1 MHTYRPL
8 YSRTMLNILSI
19 IASTILIFLIIGAV
33 LVILNDNQD
42 SGRKVAWILV
52 IGILPVLGLMLYLA
66 FGLNFRKP
74 GFFKIRN
81 RRFLDIFEEKADDE
95 VKALLFGNSM
105 EENIRP
111 RYRSLSRLLSRDSGL
126 TVSNNNEVEIITS
139 GGRKLE
145 ALVNDILAA
154 RHHIHFEYFYFLKDD
169 GSKRI
174 KELLMQKAR
183 EGVKV
188 RFIHE
193 NIANITIWPG
203 YYNEMKEAG
212 VEIVKFTN
220 PDSFI
225 LSKFNYRDHRKIVV
239 IDGKVGYTG
248 GMNIGDDYFF
258 KWRDTHTRITG
269 NSVASLQYCFL
280 NSWITSGGKIEGDF
294 SEFFPSQRMTFD
306 DKLVQII
313 PDQPDRQWPIL
324 HMGAV
329 WTAQHSRQYL
339 YIQTPYFVPPEPLL
353 LALKSAALK
362 GCDVRI
368 MLPAKADL
376 SFMDPAN
383 KSYYQEC
390 LEAGIRI
397 FEKGGRFIHSKT
409 SVSDDYLS
417 IIGSAN
423 MDCRSLELSY
433 EINAYI
439 FNEEKAKENRRIF
452 LDDLKGCREI
462 KLEEWKKRKWYRK
475 AVEPLMRLFGPLL

>member
-1 MHTYRPL
+1 M
-8 YSRTMLNILSI
+8 
-19 IASTILIFLIIGAV
+19 
-33 LVILNDNQD
+33 VILNDNQD
-42 SGRKVAWILV
+42 SGRKIAWILI
-52 IGILPVLGLMLYLA
+52 IGILPILGLLLYLA

-81 RRFLDIFEEKADDE
+81 RKFLEVFEENAGETTKE
-95 VKALLFGNSM
+95 LLFGNGK
-105 EENIRP
+105 EEDIRP
-111 RYRSLSRLLSRDSGL
+111 RYRELSRLLSSDSGL
-126 TVSNNNEVEIITS
+126 TVSSNNEIEIITS

-145 ALVNDILAA
+145 ALVNDLLAA

-169 GSKRI
+169 GSRRI
-174 KELLMQKAR
+174 KNLLMQKAR

-193 NIANITIWPG
+193 NIANITIWPS

-212 VEIVKFTN
+212 VEIVRFTN

-239 IDGKVGYTG
+239 IDGKIGYTG

-258 KWRDTHTRITG
+258 RWRDTHMRITG
-269 NSVASLQYCFL
+269 NAVATLQYCFL
-280 NSWITSGGKIEGDF
+280 NSWITSGGEISEGFDK
-294 SEFFPSQRMTFD
+294 FFPHEIKVHD

-313 PDQPDRQWPIL
+313 PDQPDREWPIL

-329 WTAQHSRQYL
+329 WAAQHAEKYL

-362 GCDVRI
+362 GCDVRL
-368 MLPAKADL
+368 MVPEKADL
-376 SFMDPAN
+376 FFMDPAN

-397 FEKGGRFIHSKT
+397 YEKRGRFIHAKT

-423 MDCRSLELSY
+423 MDDRSLELSY
-433 EINAYI
+433 EINTYTY
-439 FNEEKAKENRRIF
+439 NEDIAKENKRIF
-452 LDDLKGCREI
+452 LADLEGCKEI
-462 KLEEWKKRKWYRK
+462 LAKEWKKRPWYRK
-475 AVEPLMRLFGPLL
+475 FSEPLMRLFAPLL

>member
-1 MHTYRPL
+1 
-8 YSRTMLNILSI
+8 MLQALSI
-19 IASTILIFLIIGAV
+19 MGSIIFLLLLTGAI

-42 SGRKVAWILV
+42 SGRKIAWILI
-52 IGILPVLGLMLYLA
+52 IGILPVIGILLYLV

-81 RRFLDIFEEKADDE
+81 RKFLEVFEERAGGQTKD
-95 VKALLFGNSM
+95 LLFGSQH
-105 EENIRP
+105 EEAVLP
-111 RYRSLSRLLSRDSGL
+111 KYRSLSRLLSSDSGL
-126 TVSNNNEVEIITS
+126 TVSDDNEIEIITS

-145 ALVNDILAA
+145 ALVNDILSAK
-154 RHHIHFEYFYFLKDD
+154 HHIHFEYFYFLKDD
-169 GSKRI
+169 GSRKI
-174 KELLMQKAR
+174 KNLLMQKAR

-193 NIANITIWPG
+193 NIANISIWPG

-212 VEIVKFTN
+212 VEIVRFTN
-220 PDSFI
+220 PDTFL

-239 IDGKVGYTG
+239 IDGKIGYTG

-258 KWRDTHTRITG
+258 RWRDTHMRMTG
-269 NSVASLQYCFL
+269 NAVASLQYCFL
-280 NSWITSGGKIEGDF
+280 NSWITSGGRIDNDF
-294 SEFFPSQRMTFD
+294 DEFFPQDRVTHD

-313 PDQPDRQWPIL
+313 PDQPDREWPML

-329 WTAQHSRQYL
+329 WAAQHAEQYL

-362 GCDVRI
+362 GCDVRV
-368 MLPAKADL
+368 MVPAKADL
-376 SFMDPAN
+376 SFMGPAN
-383 KSYYQEC
+383 RSYYSEC

-397 FEKGGRFIHSKT
+397 FERGGKFIHSKT
-409 SVSDDYLS
+409 TVSDNYLS

-423 MDCRSLELSY
+423 MDYRSMELSH

-439 FNEEKAKENRRIF
+439 YNSDIATENREIF
-452 LDDLKGCREI
+452 LQDLKVCREI
-462 KLEEWKKRKWYRK
+462 KLGDWKKRPWYRK
-475 AVEPLMRLFGPLL
+475 AVETFVRLFAPLL

>member
-1 MHTYRPL
+1 MG
-8 YSRTMLNILSI
+8 SI
-19 IASTILIFLIIGAV
+19 IFLLLVTGAI

-42 SGRKVAWILV
+42 SGRKIAWILI
-52 IGILPVLGLMLYLA
+52 IGILPVIGILLYLV

-81 RRFLDIFEEKADDE
+81 RKFLEVFEERAGGQTKD
-95 VKALLFGNSM
+95 LLFGSQH
-105 EENIRP
+105 EEAVLP
-111 RYRSLSRLLSRDSGL
+111 KYRSLSRLLSSDSGL
-126 TVSNNNEVEIITS
+126 TVSDDNEIEIITS

-145 ALVNDILAA
+145 ALVNDILSAK
-154 RHHIHFEYFYFLKDD
+154 HHIHFEYFYFLKDD
-169 GSKRI
+169 GSRKI
-174 KELLMQKAR
+174 KNLLMQKAR

-193 NIANITIWPG
+193 NIANISIWPG

-212 VEIVKFTN
+212 VEIVRFTN
-220 PDSFI
+220 PDTFI

-239 IDGKVGYTG
+239 IDGKIGYTG

-258 KWRDTHTRITG
+258 RWRDTHMRMTG
-269 NSVASLQYCFL
+269 NAVASLQYCFL
-280 NSWITSGGKIEGDF
+280 NSWITSGGRIDNDF
-294 SEFFPSQRMTFD
+294 DEFFPQDRVTHD

-313 PDQPDRQWPIL
+313 PDQPDREWPML

-329 WTAQHSRQYL
+329 WAAQHAEQYL

-362 GCDVRI
+362 GCDVRV
-368 MLPAKADL
+368 MVPAKADL
-376 SFMDPAN
+376 SFMGPAN
-383 KSYYQEC
+383 RSYYSEC

-397 FEKGGRFIHSKT
+397 FERGGKFIHSKT
-409 SVSDDYLS
+409 TVSDNYLS

-423 MDCRSLELSY
+423 MDYRSMELSH

-439 FNEEKAKENRRIF
+439 YNSDIATENREIF
-452 LDDLKGCREI
+452 LQDLKVCREI
-462 KLEEWKKRKWYRK
+462 KLEDWKKRPWYRK
-475 AVEPLMRLFGPLL
+475 AVETFVRLFAPLL

>member
-1 MHTYRPL
+1 
-8 YSRTMLNILSI
+8 MLQALSI
-19 IASTILIFLIIGAV
+19 IGSIIFLLLLTGAI

-42 SGRKVAWILV
+42 SGRKIAWILI
-52 IGILPVLGLMLYLA
+52 IGILPVIGLLLYFV

-81 RRFLDIFEEKADDE
+81 RKFLEVFEERAGGQTKN
-95 VKALLFGNSM
+95 LLFGSQH
-105 EENIRP
+105 EEAVLP
-111 RYRSLSRLLSRDSGL
+111 KYRSLSRLLSSDSGL
-126 TVSNNNEVEIITS
+126 TVSDDNEIEIITS

-145 ALVNDILAA
+145 ALVNDILSAK
-154 RHHIHFEYFYFLKDD
+154 HHIHFEYFYFLKDD
-169 GSKRI
+169 GSRKI
-174 KELLMQKAR
+174 KNLLMQKAR

-193 NIANITIWPG
+193 NIANISIWPG

-212 VEIVKFTN
+212 VEIVRFTN
-220 PDSFI
+220 PDTFL

-239 IDGKVGYTG
+239 IDGKIGYTG

-258 KWRDTHTRITG
+258 RWRDTHMRMTG
-269 NSVASLQYCFL
+269 NAVASLQYCFL
-280 NSWITSGGKIEGDF
+280 NSWITSGGRIDNDF
-294 SEFFPSQRMTFD
+294 DEFFPQDRVTHD

-313 PDQPDRQWPIL
+313 PDQPDREWPML

-329 WTAQHSRQYL
+329 WAAQHAEQYL

-362 GCDVRI
+362 GCDVRV
-368 MLPAKADL
+368 MVPAKADL
-376 SFMDPAN
+376 SFMGPAN
-383 KSYYQEC
+383 RSYYSEC

-397 FEKGGRFIHSKT
+397 FERGGKFIHSKT
-409 SVSDDYLS
+409 TVSDNYLS

-423 MDCRSLELSY
+423 MDYRSMELSH

-439 FNEEKAKENRRIF
+439 YNSDIATENREIF
-452 LDDLKGCREI
+452 LQDLKVCREI
-462 KLEEWKKRKWYRK
+462 KLEDWKKRPWYRK
-475 AVEPLMRLFGPLL
+475 AVETFVRLFAPLL

>member
-1 MHTYRPL
+1 
-8 YSRTMLNILSI
+8 MLQALAI
-19 IASTILIFLIIGAV
+19 IASTIFMFLLIGAV

-42 SGRKVAWILV
+42 SGRKIAWILI
-52 IGILPVLGLMLYLA
+52 IGILPVLGLLLYLA

-81 RRFLDIFEEKADDE
+81 RKFLEVFEEKAGQATKE
-95 VKALLFGNSM
+95 LLFGNRK
-105 EENIRP
+105 EEDIRP
-111 RYRSLSRLLSRDSGL
+111 RYRELSRLLSSDSGL
-126 TVSNNNEVEIITS
+126 TVSSNNEIEIITS

-145 ALVNDILAA
+145 ALVNDLLAA

-169 GSKRI
+169 GSRRI
-174 KELLMQKAR
+174 KNLLMQKAR

-193 NIANITIWPG
+193 NIANITIWPS

-212 VEIVKFTN
+212 VEIVRFTN

-239 IDGKVGYTG
+239 IDGKIGYTG

-258 KWRDTHTRITG
+258 RWRDTHMRITG
-269 NSVASLQYCFL
+269 NAVATLQYCFL
-280 NSWITSGGKIEGDF
+280 NSWITSGGEICEGFD
-294 SEFFPSQRMTFD
+294 EFFPHERKVHD

-313 PDQPDRQWPIL
+313 PDQPDREWPIL

-329 WTAQHSRQYL
+329 WAAQHAEKYL

-362 GCDVRI
+362 GCDVRL
-368 MLPAKADL
+368 MVPEKADL
-376 SFMDPAN
+376 FFMDPAN

-397 FEKGGRFIHSKT
+397 YEKRGRFIHAKT

-423 MDCRSLELSY
+423 MDYRSLELSY
-433 EINAYI
+433 EINTYTY
-439 FNEEKAKENRRIF
+439 NEEIAKENKRIF
-452 LDDLKGCREI
+452 LTDLEGCKEI
-462 KLEEWKKRKWYRK
+462 LAKEWKKRPWYRK
-475 AVEPLMRLFGPLL
+475 ISEPLMRLFAPLL

>member
-1 MHTYRPL
+1 
-8 YSRTMLNILSI
+8 MLQALAI
-19 IASTILIFLIIGAV
+19 IATTIFTFLLIGAV
-33 LVILNDNQD
+33 MVILNDNQD
-42 SGRKVAWILV
+42 SGRKIAWILI
-52 IGILPVLGLMLYLA
+52 IGILPVIGLLLYFA

-81 RRFLDIFEEKADDE
+81 RRFLEVFEEQAGDGTKE
-95 VKALLFGNSM
+95 LLFGKGN

-111 RYRSLSRLLSRDSGL
+111 RYRELSRLLSSDSGL
-126 TVSNNNEVEIITS
+126 TVSSNNEIEIITS

-145 ALVNDILAA
+145 ALVNDLLAA
-154 RHHIHFEYFYFLKDD
+154 KHHIHFEYFYFLKDD
-169 GSKRI
+169 GSRRI
-174 KELLMQKAR
+174 KNLLMKKAR

-193 NIANITIWPG
+193 NIANITIWPS

-212 VEIVKFTN
+212 VEIVRFTN
-220 PDSFI
+220 PDSFL

-239 IDGKVGYTG
+239 IDGKIGYTG

-258 KWRDTHTRITG
+258 RWRDTHMRITG
-269 NSVASLQYCFL
+269 NAVATLQYCFL
-280 NSWITSGGKIEGDF
+280 NSWITSGGKLTEDF
-294 SEFFPSQRMTFD
+294 DEFFPHERKTHD

-313 PDQPDRQWPIL
+313 PDQPDREWPTL

-329 WTAQHSRQYL
+329 WAAQHAEKYL

-368 MLPAKADL
+368 MVPAKADL
-376 SFMDPAN
+376 FFMDPAN
-383 KSYYQEC
+383 KSYYKEC

-397 FEKGGRFIHSKT
+397 YEKGGRFIHAKT

-423 MDCRSLELSY
+423 MDYRSLELSY
-433 EINAYI
+433 EINTYTY
-439 FNEEKAKENRRIF
+439 NEDIAKENKEIF
-452 LDDLKGCREI
+452 LADLEECKEI
-462 KLEEWKKRKWYRK
+462 LAEEWKKRPWYRK
-475 AVEPLMRLFGPLL
+475 ISEPLMRLFGPLL

>member
-1 MHTYRPL
+1 MLQAL
-8 YSRTMLNILSI
+8 YMIGSIVFLLIL
-19 IASTILIFLIIGAV
+19 TGAI

-42 SGRKVAWILV
+42 SGRKIAWILI
-52 IGILPVLGLMLYLA
+52 IGILPVIGLLLYLV

-81 RRFLDIFEEKADDE
+81 RKFLEVFEEKAGE
-95 VKALLFGNSM
+95 QTKSLLFGSQNEDAVRSK
-105 EENIRP
+105 
-111 RYRSLSRLLSRDSGL
+111 YRSLSRLLSRDSGL
-126 TVSNNNEVEIITS
+126 TVSDDNEIEIITS

-145 ALVNDILAA
+145 ALVNDILSAK
-154 RHHIHFEYFYFLKDD
+154 HHIHFEYFYFLKDD
-169 GSKRI
+169 GSRKI
-174 KELLMQKAR
+174 KNLLMKKAR

-212 VEIVKFTN
+212 VEIVRFTN
-220 PDSFI
+220 PDTFL

-239 IDGKVGYTG
+239 IDGKIGYTG

-258 KWRDTHTRITG
+258 RWRDTHMRMTG
-269 NSVASLQYCFL
+269 NAVASLQYCFL
-280 NSWITSGGKIEGDF
+280 NSWVTSGGRIDSDF
-294 SEFFPSQRMTFD
+294 DEFFPQNRVTHD

-313 PDQPDRQWPIL
+313 PDQPDREWPML

-329 WTAQHSRQYL
+329 WAAQHAEQYL

-362 GCDVRI
+362 GCDVRV
-368 MLPAKADL
+368 MVPGKADL
-376 SFMDPAN
+376 FFMDPAN
-383 KSYYQEC
+383 KSYYSEC

-397 FEKGGRFIHSKT
+397 FERGGRFIHAKT
-409 SVSDDYLS
+409 SVSDNYLS

-423 MDCRSLELSY
+423 MDYRSMELSH

-439 FNEEKAKENRRIF
+439 YNSDIATENREIF
-452 LDDLKGCREI
+452 LQDLKACREI
-462 KLEEWKKRKWYRK
+462 RLEDWKKRPWYRK
-475 AVEPLMRLFGPLL
+475 ALETFVRLFAPLL

>member
-1 MHTYRPL
+1 MQDFF
-8 YSRTMLNILSI
+8 S
-19 IASTILIFLIIGAV
+19 ILIYVLFLCVIIGTV

-42 SGRKVAWILV
+42 SGRKVAWILIIAILPV
-52 IGILPVLGLMLYLA
+52 IGILLYII

-74 GFFKIRN
+74 GIFQMRN
-81 RRFLDIFEEKADDE
+81 KDFLNIFEEMAS
-95 VKALLFGNSM
+95 VSTRQLLFGTQH
-105 EENIRP
+105 EERIKPEFRE
-111 RYRSLSRLLSRDSGL
+111 LSHLLRMDSGL
-126 TVSNNNEVEIITS
+126 TVSDNNEIEIITS

-145 ALVNDILAA
+145 ALVNDILSAK
-154 RHHIHFEYFYFLKDD
+154 HHIHFEYFYFLKDD
-169 GSKRI
+169 ASRKI
-174 KELLMQKAR
+174 KNLLMQKAR

-203 YYNEMKEAG
+203 YYNEMKKAG

-220 PDSFI
+220 PDSFL
-225 LSKFNYRDHRKIVV
+225 LSKFNYRDHRKIVI
-239 IDGKVGYTG
+239 IDGKIGYTG

-258 KWRDTHTRITG
+258 RWRDTHMRLTG
-269 NSVASLQYCFL
+269 NAVAALQYCFL
-280 NSWITSGGKIEGDF
+280 NSWITSGGKIQESFD
-294 SEFFPSQRMTFD
+294 EFFPLDRKTHD

-313 PDQPDRQWPIL
+313 PDEPDRQWPML

-329 WTAQHSRQYL
+329 WTAQHSKDYL

-368 MLPAKADL
+368 MLPEKADL
-376 SFMDPAN
+376 FFMDPAN
-383 KSYYQEC
+383 KSFYDDC

-397 FEKGGRFIHSKT
+397 FERKGKFIHAKT
-409 SVSDDYLS
+409 LVSDDYLS

-439 FNEEKAKENRRIF
+439 YNADIAAENRSIF
-452 LDDLKGCREI
+452 LDDLRHCHEI
-462 KLEEWKKRKWYRK
+462 TLEQWQKRAWYHRFLQS
-475 AVEPLMRLFGPLL
+475 VMRLFAPLL

>member
-1 MHTYRPL
+1 
-8 YSRTMLNILSI
+8 MLQALSI
-19 IASTILIFLIIGAV
+19 IGSIIFLLLLTGAI

-42 SGRKVAWILV
+42 SGRKIAWILI
-52 IGILPVLGLMLYLA
+52 IGILPVIGLLLYLV

-81 RRFLDIFEEKADDE
+81 RKFLEVFEERAGEQTKN
-95 VKALLFGNSM
+95 LLFGSQH
-105 EENIRP
+105 EDAIRP
-111 RYRSLSRLLSRDSGL
+111 KYRSLSRLLSRDSGL
-126 TVSNNNEVEIITS
+126 TVSDDNEIEIITS

-145 ALVNDILAA
+145 ALVNDILSAK
-154 RHHIHFEYFYFLKDD
+154 HHIHFEYFYFLKDD
-169 GSKRI
+169 GSRKI
-174 KELLMQKAR
+174 KNLLMKKAR

-212 VEIVKFTN
+212 VEIVRFTN
-220 PDSFI
+220 PDTFL

-239 IDGKVGYTG
+239 IDGKIGYTG

-258 KWRDTHTRITG
+258 RWRDTHMRMTG
-269 NSVASLQYCFL
+269 NAVASLQYCFL
-280 NSWITSGGKIEGDF
+280 NSWITSGGRIDNDF
-294 SEFFPSQRMTFD
+294 DEFFPQNRVTHD

-313 PDQPDRQWPIL
+313 PDQPDREWPML

-329 WTAQHSRQYL
+329 WAAQHAEQYL

-362 GCDVRI
+362 GCDVRV
-368 MLPAKADL
+368 MVPAKADL
-376 SFMDPAN
+376 FFMDPAN
-383 KSYYQEC
+383 KSYYSEC

-397 FEKGGRFIHSKT
+397 FERGGRFIHAKT

-423 MDCRSLELSY
+423 MDYRSMELSH

-439 FNEEKAKENRRIF
+439 YNSDIATENREIF
-452 LDDLKGCREI
+452 LQDLKACREI
-462 KLEEWKKRKWYRK
+462 RLEEWKKRPWYRK
-475 AVEPLMRLFGPLL
+475 ALETIVRLFAPLL

>member
-1 MHTYRPL
+1 
-8 YSRTMLNILSI
+8 MLQALSI
-19 IASTILIFLIIGAV
+19 IGSIIFLLLVTGAI

-42 SGRKVAWILV
+42 SGRKMAWILI
-52 IGILPVLGLMLYLA
+52 IGILPVIGLLLYLI

-81 RRFLDIFEEKADDE
+81 RKFLEVFEERAGKQTKE
-95 VKALLFGNSM
+95 LLFGSQH
-105 EENIRP
+105 EDAIRP
-111 RYRSLSRLLSRDSGL
+111 KYRSLSRLLSRDSGL
-126 TVSNNNEVEIITS
+126 TVSDDNEIEIITS

-145 ALVNDILAA
+145 ALVNDILSAK
-154 RHHIHFEYFYFLKDD
+154 HHIHFEYFYFLKDD
-169 GSKRI
+169 GSRKI
-174 KELLMQKAR
+174 KELLMKKAR

-193 NIANITIWPG
+193 NIANIAIWPG

-212 VEIVKFTN
+212 VEIVRFTN
-220 PDSFI
+220 PETFL
-225 LSKFNYRDHRKIVV
+225 LSKLNYRDHRKIVV

-258 KWRDTHTRITG
+258 RWRDTHMRITG
-269 NSVASLQYCFL
+269 NAVASLQYCFI
-280 NSWITSGGKIEGDF
+280 NSWITSGGMIDNDF
-294 SEFFPSQRMTFD
+294 DEFFPQNRVTHD

-313 PDQPDRQWPIL
+313 PDQPDREWPML

-329 WTAQHSRQYL
+329 WAAQHAEDYL

-362 GCDVRI
+362 GCDVRV
-368 MLPAKADL
+368 MVPAKADL
-376 SFMDPAN
+376 FFMDPAN
-383 KSYYQEC
+383 KSYYSEC

-397 FEKGGRFIHSKT
+397 FEKGGKFIHAKT
-409 SVSDDYLS
+409 SVSDNYLS

-423 MDCRSLELSY
+423 MDYRSMELSH

-439 FNEEKAKENRRIF
+439 YNSDIAAENREIF
-452 LDDLKGCREI
+452 LRDLKACKEI
-462 KLEEWKKRKWYRK
+462 RLEDWKKRPWYRK
-475 AVEPLMRLFGPLL
+475 VIETFVRLFAPLL

>member
-1 MHTYRPL
+1 MG
-8 YSRTMLNILSI
+8 SI
-19 IASTILIFLIIGAV
+19 IFLLLLTGAI

-42 SGRKVAWILV
+42 SGRKIAWILI
-52 IGILPVLGLMLYLA
+52 IGILPVIGILLYLV

-81 RRFLDIFEEKADDE
+81 RKFLEVFEERAGGQTKD
-95 VKALLFGNSM
+95 LLFGSQH
-105 EENIRP
+105 EEAVLP
-111 RYRSLSRLLSRDSGL
+111 KYRSLSRLLSSDSGL
-126 TVSNNNEVEIITS
+126 TVSDDNEIEIITS

-145 ALVNDILAA
+145 ALVNDILSAK
-154 RHHIHFEYFYFLKDD
+154 HHIHFEYFYFLKDD
-169 GSKRI
+169 GSRKI
-174 KELLMQKAR
+174 KNLLMQKAR

-193 NIANITIWPG
+193 NIANISIWPG

-212 VEIVKFTN
+212 VEIVRFTN
-220 PDSFI
+220 PDTFL

-239 IDGKVGYTG
+239 IDGKIGYTG

-258 KWRDTHTRITG
+258 RWRDTHMRMTG
-269 NSVASLQYCFL
+269 NAVASLQYCFL
-280 NSWITSGGKIEGDF
+280 NSWITSGGRIDNDF
-294 SEFFPSQRMTFD
+294 DEFFPQDRVTHD

-313 PDQPDRQWPIL
+313 PDQPDREWPML

-329 WTAQHSRQYL
+329 WAAQHAEQYL

-362 GCDVRI
+362 GCDVRV
-368 MLPAKADL
+368 MVPAKADL
-376 SFMDPAN
+376 SFMGPAN
-383 KSYYQEC
+383 RSYYSEC

-397 FEKGGRFIHSKT
+397 FERGGKFIHSKT
-409 SVSDDYLS
+409 TVSDNYLS

-423 MDCRSLELSY
+423 MDYRSMELSH

-439 FNEEKAKENRRIF
+439 YNSDIATENREIF
-452 LDDLKGCREI
+452 LQDLKVCREI
-462 KLEEWKKRKWYRK
+462 KLGDWKKRPWYRK
-475 AVEPLMRLFGPLL
+475 AVETFVRLFAPLL